1 MHCFHQSRG
10 RILFEVLCALVI
22 SASFVGAWM
31 QTGASALLP
40 AAGVAALYG
49 LVHLFDLRRRFPVD
63 AVEPQRIEFDSE
75 EQGEPLMGLASGKQD
90 PVAPS
95 VDDEPELAECPE
107 QMESVEP
114 AAPRERK
121 SSRAKAPRKGVSRQ
135 ASSPEKAKVAELA
148 PPEVNVTELA
158 PSGEAEVLVPMVSEE
173 AAHPHFEPLF
183 EPDPFV
189 RMPRRAF
196 GRKAG

>member
-10 RILFEVLCALVI
+10 RILFEVFCALAI
-22 SASFVGAWM
+22 SASLVGAWM

-40 AAGVAALYG
+40 AAGLAALYG
-49 LVHLFDLRRRFPVD
+49 LVHLFDLRRSLPAG

-75 EQGEPLMGLASGKQD
+75 VQGELLMGAFGEQD
-90 PVAPS
+90 PVAPTGEE
-95 VDDEPELAECPE
+95 EPDLAESPE
-107 QMESVEP
+107 QMERLEP

-121 SSRAKAPRKGVSRQ
+121 SSRAKAPRKGGGRR
-135 ASSPEKAKVAELA
+135 ASSPGKAKVAELA
-148 PPEVNVTELA
+148 SPEAKVAELA
-158 PSGEAEVLVPMVSEE
+158 PSGETEVFVPIAPEE
-173 AAHPHFEPLF
+173 SARPHFEPLF
-183 EPDPFV
+183 EPEPFV